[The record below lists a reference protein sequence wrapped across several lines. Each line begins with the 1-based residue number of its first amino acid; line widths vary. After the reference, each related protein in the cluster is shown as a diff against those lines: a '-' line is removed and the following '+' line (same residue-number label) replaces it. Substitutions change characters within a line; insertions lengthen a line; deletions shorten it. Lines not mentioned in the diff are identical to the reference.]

1 MTIKKILLSIAIVWV
16 GISSWNSGWFQST
29 FFPGE
34 YWSNRVAMLE
44 EFVEADQASIRD
56 AVMELQKFQLTKP
69 LLLAQEINF
78 AKVDG
83 LSTETALEEA
93 DETIKSEE
101 QDLRDDI
108 TFLKDMLKEDQEE
121 LDKAR
126 TQLSRVRS
134 SR

>member
-1 MTIKKILLSIAIVWV
+1 
-16 GISSWNSGWFQST
+16 
-29 FFPGE
+29 
-34 YWSNRVAMLE
+34 MLE